1 MTISIAIVDD
11 HPVISHGLIHILGK
25 EDDFSIVGHAI
36 DGAAARKLAEKNKP
50 EVIILDIS
58 LEGSDGISLIPQL
71 VEESGG
77 GNIIMYTTHNNKS
90 YIVRS
95 LKAGALGYVLK
106 SDKTEEL
113 VLAVRDVVQKKMYLS
128 KSLSPSLL
136 GEIIVGNISDKV
148 EIDNLT
154 TREYEV
160 ASLIAQGR
168 SIDQIGEDLF
178 ISPKTVRVHRTNI
191 MHKFTCK
198 NVHELLL
205 QLRQH
210 FPQ

>member
-1 MTISIAIVDD
+1 MSVSIAIIDD

-25 EDDFSIVGHAI
+25 YDDFTIVGHAV
-36 DGAAARKLAEKNKP
+36 DGPEAKKLVGESKP
-50 EVIILDIS
+50 QVIILDIS
-58 LEGSDGISLIPQL
+58 LEEGDGISLIQEL
-71 VEESGG
+71 IEISEG
-77 GNIIMYTTHNNKS
+77 GNVIMYTMHNSQS

-106 SDKTEEL
+106 SDRTEEL
-113 VLAVRDVVQKKMYLS
+113 VSAVRDVVQKKMYLS
-128 KSLSPSLL
+128 KSLPPSTLR
-136 GEIIVGNISDKV
+136 EIIVGDVSEKGGI
-148 EIDNLT
+148 ENLT
-154 TREYEV
+154 PREYEV
-160 ASLIAQGR
+160 ATLIARGR
-168 SIDQIGEDLF
+168 SIDQIGDGLF

-191 MHKFTCK
+191 MHKFSCR